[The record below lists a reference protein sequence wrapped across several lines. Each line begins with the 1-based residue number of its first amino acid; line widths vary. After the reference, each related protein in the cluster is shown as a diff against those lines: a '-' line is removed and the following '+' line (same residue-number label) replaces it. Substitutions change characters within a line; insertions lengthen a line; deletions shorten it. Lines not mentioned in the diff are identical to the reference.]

1 MHVAF
6 RQFALGW
13 VVRQVTGSGET
24 VEGQGGIRYQ
34 PALDGLRAFAVA
46 AVIAYHFGAGW
57 ATGGFLGVDAFFVLS
72 GYLITTLLLTEWGR
86 SGRISLPGF
95 WARRARRLLP
105 ALLVVLG
112 AVALYAAVLA
122 PASQLATLRSDGIS
136 SLFYFANWHF
146 VLSGQ
151 SYFDVFTLPSPMRH
165 LWSLAIEEQFYLV
178 WPLVVL
184 VCLRVGRGS
193 RKVLAGVCVTGIAA
207 SVAVMAMLYEP
218 ADPSRAYYG
227 TDARAHTL
235 LVGAVLALVL
245 TRRRPERRSSVIALH
260 TAGVVAAA
268 ACVWAWVTFSDQRSE
283 LYHGGSFVFA
293 IAIAFVIASAVQ
305 PTRRSVWSPLRAVL
319 SLGVLRWVG
328 LISYGLYL
336 WHWPATV
343 VLTET
348 RTGLSGAAL
357 AALRLAVTVGA
368 ATLSFYLVEQPI
380 RRGALRGWR
389 GRVAVPTGFATAGFV
404 LVVATVGATAGT
416 PLGQVQAGQKLTV
429 TPPPTAAQRG
439 SASGRRVAAP
449 EQARIVLVGD
459 SVPYTLLPGLQPLA
473 AERGVTVDAALVA
486 GCGVVG
492 GVATYYDGT
501 VPAHARGCERL
512 VDDYE
517 RSTLD
522 RDHPDLV
529 VWMSTW
535 EVNDRIVQGERIRFG
550 DPAWDGMMLEKID
563 EAARR
568 LTSSG
573 AHLVIMTMA
582 PRAPNELVPP
592 SDAAETSRYLRLNEL
607 YTQYARAHTD
617 TVSVVDF
624 AGAVCPGGP
633 PCPRTV
639 DGIEPRPLDGLHF
652 TPETARWGSQWL
664 LDAVLAC
671 RAATA
676 GSLCPEQQFTGKGG
690 HAARK

>member
-1 MHVAF
+1 
-6 RQFALGW
+6 
-13 VVRQVTGSGET
+13 

-57 ATGGFLGVDAFFVLS
+57 ASGGFLGVDAFFVLS
-72 GYLITTLLLTEWGR
+72 GYLITSLLLTEWGR
-86 SGRISLPGF
+86 SGHVSLPAF

-122 PASQLATLRSDGIS
+122 PASQLETLRSDGIS

-151 SYFDVFTLPSPMRH
+151 SYFDLFSLPSPMRH

-178 WPLVVL
+178 WPLIVL

-193 RKVLAGVCVTGIAA
+193 RKVLAGVCMAGIAA
-207 SVAVMAMLYEP
+207 SVAIMAMLYEP

-245 TRRRPERRSSVIALH
+245 TRRRPERRGSVIALH

-268 ACVWAWVTFSDQRSE
+268 ACAWAWVTASDQGSG

-293 IAIAFVIASAVQ
+293 IAVAVVIASAVQ
-305 PTRRSVWSPLRAVL
+305 PTRRSVWSPLRTLL
-319 SLGVLRWVG
+319 SIRVLRWVG

-348 RTGLSGAAL
+348 RTGLSGASL
-357 AALRLAVTVGA
+357 TVLRLAVTVGA
-368 ATLSFYLVEQPI
+368 ATLSYYLVEQPI
-380 RRGALRGWR
+380 RRGVLRGWR
-389 GRVAVPTGFATAGFV
+389 GRIAVPTGFATVAAV
-404 LVVATVGATAGT
+404 VMVATVGATAAT
-416 PLGQVQAGQKLTV
+416 PLANVRAGQKLTG
-429 TPPPTAAQRG
+429 TPTPRALESG
-439 SASGRRVAAP
+439 SAAARNVAAGAP
-449 EQARIVLVGD
+449 SRILVVGD
-459 SVPYTLLPGLQPLA
+459 SVPYTLLPGLQPA
-473 AERGVTVDAALVA
+473 ATEHGVSVDTALIA

-492 GVATYYDGT
+492 GVAAFADGD
-501 VPAHARGCERL
+501 VPPNAPGCEKR
-512 VDDYE
+512 VDEYE
-517 RSTLD
+517 QTTLD
-522 RDHPDLV
+522 RSHPDLV

-535 EVNDRIVQGERIRFG
+535 ETYDRIVGGERIRFG
-550 DPAWDGMMLEKID
+550 GRAWDDMMLAEID
-563 EAARR
+563 QASRR
-568 LTSSG
+568 LTAGG
-573 AHLVIMTMA
+573 AHLVITTMA
-582 PRAPNELVPP
+582 PRAPNEIMTP
-592 SDAAETSRYLRLNEL
+592 SGIADEASRFVRLNEL
-607 YTQYARAHTD
+607 YTQYASAHPE

-639 DGIEPRPLDGLHF
+639 DGIDLRPLDGLHF
-652 TPETARWGSQWL
+652 TPETAGWAAQWL

-671 RAATA
+671 RPGTA
-676 GSLCPEQQFTGKGG
+676 GWLCPPQQLTGTGS

>member
-1 MHVAF
+1 
-6 RQFALGW
+6 
-13 VVRQVTGSGET
+13 

-57 ATGGFLGVDAFFVLS
+57 ASGGFLGVDAFFVLS
-72 GYLITTLLLTEWGR
+72 GYLITSLLLTEWGR
-86 SGRISLPGF
+86 SGRVSLPAF

-112 AVALYAAVLA
+112 AVAVYAAVLA
-122 PASQLATLRSDGIS
+122 PASQLDTLRSDGIS

-151 SYFDVFTLPSPMRH
+151 SYFDLFSLPSPMRH

-178 WPLVVL
+178 WPLIVL

-193 RKVLAGVCVTGIAA
+193 RKVLAGVCVAGIAA

-245 TRRRPERRSSVIALH
+245 TRRRPERRGSVIALH

-268 ACVWAWVTFSDQRSE
+268 ACVWAWVTASDQGSG

-293 IAIAFVIASAVQ
+293 IAVGVVIASAVQ
-305 PTRRSVWSPLRAVL
+305 PTRRSVWSPLRALL
-319 SLGVLRWVG
+319 SLGPLRWVG

-357 AALRLAVTVGA
+357 TVLRLAVTVGA
-368 ATLSFYLVEQPI
+368 ATLSYYLVEQPI
-380 RRGALRGWR
+380 RRGVLRGWR
-389 GRVAVPTGFATAGFV
+389 GRIAVPTAFATAGLV
-404 LVVATVGATAGT
+404 LVVATVGATAAT
-416 PLGQVQAGQKLTV
+416 PLGQVQAGQKLTGTP
-429 TPPPTAAQRG
+429 TPPALESG
-439 SASGRRVAAP
+439 SAAGRNVAAGAP
-449 EQARIVLVGD
+449 SRILLVGD
-459 SVPYTLLPGLQPLA
+459 SVPYTLLPGLRPVA
-473 AERGVTVDAALVA
+473 AGQGVSVGTALVA

-492 GVATYYDGT
+492 GVATYYDGR
-501 VPAHARGCERL
+501 VPPHAEGCEQL

-517 RSTLD
+517 RAALD
-522 RDHPDLV
+522 RDRPDIV

-535 EVNDRIVQGERIRFG
+535 EVNDRIVNGERIKFG
-550 DPAWDGMMLEKID
+550 GAGWDAMLLDKINQ
-563 EAARR
+563 AARR
-568 LTSSG
+568 LTAGG
-573 AHLVIMTMA
+573 AHLVITTMA
-582 PRAPNELVPP
+582 PRGPNDLVGP
-592 SDAAETSRYLRLNEL
+592 SDSAETSRYVRVNDL
-607 YTQYARAHTD
+607 YRQYAREHPD

-639 DGIEPRPLDGLHF
+639 DGINLRPLDGLHF
-652 TPETARWGSQWL
+652 TPETAGWAAQWL
-664 LDAVLAC
+664 LDATLAC
-671 RAATA
+671 RPGTA
-676 GSLCPEQQFTGKGG
+676 GWLCPAQQFTGAGS